1 MNNECNLN
9 TLTGAEILQLIDS
22 GKFGSPID
30 RVDGFSWCSETY
42 RNGYKRIIRV
52 KSSSVIADEPGIYL
66 YKIDPITNKQ
76 TLIEFLPEETNNINN
91 KNE

>member
-22 GKFGSPID
+22 GKFINAISK
-30 RVDGFSWCSETY
+30 Y
-42 RNGYKRIIRV
+42 GYATAIGG
-52 KSSSVIADEPGIYL
+52 ATML
-66 YKIDPITNKQ
+66 
-76 TLIEFLPEETNNINN
+76 NN